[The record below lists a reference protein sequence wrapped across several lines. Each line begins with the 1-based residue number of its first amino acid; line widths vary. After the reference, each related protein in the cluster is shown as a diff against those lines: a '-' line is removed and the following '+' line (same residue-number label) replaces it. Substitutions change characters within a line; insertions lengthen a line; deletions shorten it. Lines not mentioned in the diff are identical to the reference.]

1 MRIFIKNLIGNIIS
15 FDINSTDTI
24 YDIKYKIQEKDGIL
38 VEYQRLNFN
47 GKQLYNERTLEDHNI
62 QNDDTLYLY
71 LRLIGGF
78 IFI

>member
-1 MRIFIKNLIGNIIS
+1 MRIFIKNLIGTIIS

-47 GKQLYNERTLEDHNI
+47 GKQLYDERTLEDHNI

>member
-47 GKQLYNERTLEDHNI
+47 GKQLYDERTLEDHNI